1 MRFLDR
7 LTGGTLSNL
16 PDAFLPGRYC
26 LLKPLVV
33 NGHSHLQPG
42 DLLSDDG
49 SGVIR
54 IQDAERQV
62 LSNDQTDEDQAD
74 SDLSAEA
81 IISIDGKLAHA
92 HDANV
97 SPMLPAEMAAQCEL
111 DQLERTLAA
120 VLRNGHL
127 HSISDRPRRDLQ
139 YDDLL
144 TPVARARRLATS
156 ALSHL
161 ASHSDCW
168 QQRTLSGVQPRKVLA
183 RFSEDDF
190 AIYENRLYK
199 RLLDRLDRHLAR
211 RLARILGVNSRL
223 ERALEFQGSEQTHF
237 RLRQDI
243 CRLWGASYLDDKAGM
258 QLEAGK
264 LALAELD
271 SQLRAIRELKQRG
284 LYLQVPAA
292 SVVPAQIHRTNI
304 LNHDPHYRHLPP
316 LWEKLKDDR
325 DERLLPP
332 EERLARQQKL
342 QHAYVSYVGLVVRRA
357 LERYGLRSL
366 DGNFVF
372 SWAGRNFALKH
383 EAHDWVVTQSDE
395 PVLRIVPIA
404 WFGASIKSSES
415 LEPGLIVCWPG
426 ASTSVASPQHLPV
439 SPLDLYVVEKVG
451 KLIDE
456 WMLRQLLQGYG
467 RKLGP
472 LPTPIKKLTDTWPE
486 QFESISSTHVRLL
499 APIDAQKAAEL
510 KAVLRGSA
518 NSKVADDVGLA
529 IEQVVALAQL
539 CDHPARFELGQQQDF
554 YCQCGTCQKTWSLKT
569 TGKTRHFSLQLKDAA
584 NISAADR
591 FVRFGRDWLEFD
603 LDQDRGPC
611 PEFCV
616 NGV

>member
-7 LTGGTLSNL
+7 LTGGTLSDL

-26 LLKPLVV
+26 LLEPLVV

-54 IQDAERQV
+54 IQDADRQV
-62 LSNDQTDEDQAD
+62 LSSAQTDEDQAD

-81 IISIDGKLAHA
+81 IISIAGKLAHA

-97 SPMLPAEMAAQCEL
+97 SPMLPAEMAAQCALEEL
-111 DQLERTLAA
+111 EQNLATVLEG
-120 VLRNGHL
+120 GHL
-127 HSISDRPRRDLQ
+127 HSISDRPRRDLR
-139 YDDLL
+139 YDDLVA
-144 TPVARARRLATS
+144 PVTRARRLATS

-183 RFSEDDF
+183 RFSEDDY

-211 RLARILGVNSRL
+211 RLARIRGVNSRL

-243 CRLWGASYLDDKAGM
+243 CRLWGESYLDDKTGM

-264 LALAELD
+264 RAHSELE
-271 SQLRAIRELKQRG
+271 SLLRAIRGLKQRG
-284 LYLQVPAA
+284 VYTLVPTA

-325 DERLLPP
+325 EERLLPP
-332 EERLARQQKL
+332 KERLSRQLQL
-342 QHAYVSYVGLVVRRA
+342 QHAYVSYVGLVVIRA
-357 LERYGLRSL
+357 LERYGLRSV
-366 DGNFVF
+366 DGNTVF
-372 SWAGRNFALKH
+372 SWAGRDFALRQD
-383 EAHDWVVTQSDE
+383 AHDWVVTQSDGST
-395 PVLRIVPIA
+395 LRIVPIA
-404 WFGASIKSSES
+404 WFGASIHNSES
-415 LEPGLIVCWPG
+415 LQPGRIVCWPG
-426 ASTSVASPQHLPV
+426 APTSVESPQCLPV

-451 KLIDE
+451 KLIDV
-456 WMLRQLLQGYG
+456 WMLRPLLSGHG

-472 LPTPIKKLTDTWPE
+472 LPTQTKKLTEAWPE
-486 QFESISSTHVRLL
+486 QFESISPTHVRLL
-499 APIDAQKAAEL
+499 APIDAQKAVDL
-510 KAVLRGSA
+510 KAVLKASA
-518 NSKVADDVGLA
+518 SPQVEAAVGVAID
-529 IEQVVALAQL
+529 QVAALGQL
-539 CDHPARFELGQQQDF
+539 CGHTARFEPGQQQDF
-554 YCQCGTCQKTWSLKT
+554 YCQCGTCQATWSLKT
-569 TGKTRHFSLQLKDAA
+569 IGKRRHFSMRPKGAS
-584 NISAADR
+584 NIPEAVG
-591 FVRFGRDWLEFD
+591 FVWSGRDWLDFD
-603 LDQDRGPC
+603 LD
-611 PEFCV
+611 
-616 NGV
+616 

>member
-7 LTGGTLSNL
+7 LTGGKLSDL
-16 PDAFLPGRYC
+16 PVAFLPGRYC
-26 LLKPLVV
+26 LLEPLVV

-62 LSNDQTDEDQAD
+62 LSSEQADEDQAD

-81 IISIDGKLAHA
+81 IVSIAGKLAYA
-92 HDANV
+92 HDTNV
-97 SPMLPAEMAAQCEL
+97 SPMLPAEMAAQCALEE
-111 DQLERTLAA
+111 LERNLAT
-120 VLRNGHL
+120 VLRDGHL
-127 HSISDRPRRDLQ
+127 HSISDRPRRDLR
-139 YDDLL
+139 YDDLVA
-144 TPVARARRLATS
+144 PVARARRLATS

-168 QQRTLSGVQPRKVLA
+168 QQRTLSSVQPRKVLA
-183 RFSEDDF
+183 RFSEDDY

-211 RLARILGVNSRL
+211 RLARIRGVNSRL

-243 CRLWGASYLDDKAGM
+243 CRLWGESYLDDKTGM

-264 LALAELD
+264 GALCELE
-271 SQLRAIRELKQRG
+271 SQLRAIRGLKQRG
-284 LYLQVPAA
+284 LYSLVPAA

-304 LNHDPHYRHLPP
+304 LNHDPHYRYLPS

-325 DERLLPP
+325 EERLLPP
-332 EERLARQQKL
+332 EERLARQQQL
-342 QHAYVSYVGLVVRRA
+342 QHAYVSYVGLVVRCA
-357 LERYGLRSL
+357 LERYGLRSV
-366 DGNFVF
+366 DGKFVF
-372 SWAGRNFALKH
+372 GWAGRNFVLKH
-383 EAHDWVVTQSDE
+383 DAHDWVVTQSGGST
-395 PVLRIVPIA
+395 LRIVPIA

-415 LEPGLIVCWPG
+415 LEAGRIVCWPG
-426 ASTSVASPQHLPV
+426 SPTSVASPQRLPV

-456 WMLRQLLQGYG
+456 WLLRQLLLGHG

-472 LPTPIKKLTDTWPE
+472 LPTPTKKLTEAWPE
-486 QFESISSTHVRLL
+486 QFESISPTHVRLL

-510 KAVLRGSA
+510 KELLRGSA
-518 NSKVADDVGLA
+518 NPQVENAIEIA
-529 IEQVVALAQL
+529 IEQVTALAQL
-539 CDHPARFELGQQQDF
+539 CGHTARLEPGQQQDF
-554 YCQCGTCQKTWSLKT
+554 YCQCGTCQTTWSLKT
-569 TGKTRHFSLQLKDAA
+569 TGKRRHFSLRPKGAST
-584 NISAADR
+584 ISETTG
-591 FVRFGRDWLEFD
+591 FVWSGRDWLEFD
-603 LDQDRGPC
+603 LDLAG
-611 PEFCV
+611 
-616 NGV
+616 G

>member
-7 LTGGTLSNL
+7 LTGGTLSDL

-26 LLKPLVV
+26 LLEPLVV

-54 IQDAERQV
+54 IQDADRQV
-62 LSNDQTDEDQAD
+62 LSSAQTDEDQAD

-81 IISIDGKLAHA
+81 IISIAGKLAHA

-97 SPMLPAEMAAQCEL
+97 SPMLPAEMAAQCALEEL
-111 DQLERTLAA
+111 EQNLATVLEG
-120 VLRNGHL
+120 GHL
-127 HSISDRPRRDLQ
+127 HSISDRPRRDLR
-139 YDDLL
+139 YDDLVA
-144 TPVARARRLATS
+144 PVTRARRLATS

-183 RFSEDDF
+183 RFSEDDY

-211 RLARILGVNSRL
+211 RLARIRGVNSRL
-223 ERALEFQGSEQTHF
+223 DRALEFQGSEQTHF

-243 CRLWGASYLDDKAGM
+243 CRLWGESYLDDKTGM

-264 LALAELD
+264 RAHSELE
-271 SQLRAIRELKQRG
+271 SLLRAIRGLKQRG
-284 LYLQVPAA
+284 VYTLVPTA

-325 DERLLPP
+325 EERLLPP
-332 EERLARQQKL
+332 KERLSRQLQL
-342 QHAYVSYVGLVVRRA
+342 QHAYVSYVGLVVIRA
-357 LERYGLRSL
+357 LERYGLRSV
-366 DGNFVF
+366 DGNTVF
-372 SWAGRNFALKH
+372 SWAGRDFALRQD
-383 EAHDWVVTQSDE
+383 AHDWVVTQSDGST
-395 PVLRIVPIA
+395 LRIVPIA
-404 WFGASIKSSES
+404 WFGASIHNSES
-415 LEPGLIVCWPG
+415 LQPGRIVCWPG
-426 ASTSVASPQHLPV
+426 APTSVESPQCLPV

-456 WMLRQLLQGYG
+456 WMLRPLLSGHG

-472 LPTPIKKLTDTWPE
+472 LPTQTKKLTEAWPE
-486 QFESISSTHVRLL
+486 QFESISPTHVRLL
-499 APIDAQKAAEL
+499 APIDAQKAVDL
-510 KAVLRGSA
+510 KAVLKASA
-518 NSKVADDVGLA
+518 SPQVEAAVGVA
-529 IEQVVALAQL
+529 IEQVAALGQL
-539 CDHPARFELGQQQDF
+539 CGHTARFEPGQQQDF
-554 YCQCGTCQKTWSLKT
+554 YCQCGTCQATWSLKT
-569 TGKTRHFSLQLKDAA
+569 IGKRRHFSMRPKGAS
-584 NISAADR
+584 NIPEAVG
-591 FVRFGRDWLEFD
+591 FVWSGRDWLDFD
-603 LDQDRGPC
+603 LD
-611 PEFCV
+611 
-616 NGV
+616 

>member
-7 LTGGTLSNL
+7 LTGGTLSDL

-26 LLKPLVV
+26 LLEPLVV

-62 LSNDQTDEDQAD
+62 LSSDQTDEEQAD

-81 IISIDGKLAHA
+81 IISIAGKLAHA

-97 SPMLPAEMAAQCEL
+97 SPMLPAEMAAQCALEEL
-111 DQLERTLAA
+111 EQNLATVLEG
-120 VLRNGHL
+120 GHL
-127 HSISDRPRRDLQ
+127 HSISDRPRRDLR
-139 YDDLL
+139 YDDLVA
-144 TPVARARRLATS
+144 PVTRARRLATS

-183 RFSEDDF
+183 RFSEDDY

-211 RLARILGVNSRL
+211 RLARIRGVNSRL

-243 CRLWGASYLDDKAGM
+243 CRLWGESYLDDKTGM

-264 LALAELD
+264 RAHSELE
-271 SQLRAIRELKQRG
+271 SLLRAIRGLKQRG
-284 LYLQVPAA
+284 VYTLVPTA

-325 DERLLPP
+325 EERLLPP
-332 EERLARQQKL
+332 KERLSRQLQL
-342 QHAYVSYVGLVVRRA
+342 QHAYVSYVGLVVIRA
-357 LERYGLRSL
+357 LERYGLRSV
-366 DGNFVF
+366 DGNTVF
-372 SWAGRNFALKH
+372 SWAGRDFALRQD
-383 EAHDWVVTQSDE
+383 AHDWVVTQSDGST
-395 PVLRIVPIA
+395 LRIVPIA
-404 WFGASIKSSES
+404 WFGASIHNSES
-415 LEPGLIVCWPG
+415 LQPGRIVCWPG
-426 ASTSVASPQHLPV
+426 APTSVESPQCLPV

-456 WMLRQLLQGYG
+456 WMLRPLLSGHG

-472 LPTPIKKLTDTWPE
+472 LPTQTKKLTEAWPE
-486 QFESISSTHVRLL
+486 QFESISPTHVRLL
-499 APIDAQKAAEL
+499 APIDAQKAVDL
-510 KAVLRGSA
+510 KAVLKASA
-518 NSKVADDVGLA
+518 SPQVEAAVGVA
-529 IEQVVALAQL
+529 IEQVAALGQL
-539 CDHPARFELGQQQDF
+539 CGHTARFEPGQQQDF
-554 YCQCGTCQKTWSLKT
+554 YCQCGTCQATWSLKT
-569 TGKTRHFSLQLKDAA
+569 IGKRRHFSMRPKGAS
-584 NISAADR
+584 NIPEAVG
-591 FVRFGRDWLEFD
+591 FVWSGRDWLDFD
-603 LDQDRGPC
+603 LD
-611 PEFCV
+611 
-616 NGV
+616 

>member
-7 LTGGTLSNL
+7 LTGGTLSDL

-26 LLKPLVV
+26 LLEPLVV

-54 IQDAERQV
+54 IQDADRQV
-62 LSNDQTDEDQAD
+62 LSSAQTDEDQAD

-81 IISIDGKLAHA
+81 IISIAGKLAHA

-97 SPMLPAEMAAQCEL
+97 SPMLPAEMAAQCALEEL
-111 DQLERTLAA
+111 EQNLATVLEG
-120 VLRNGHL
+120 GHL
-127 HSISDRPRRDLQ
+127 HSISDRPRRDLR
-139 YDDLL
+139 YDDLVA
-144 TPVARARRLATS
+144 PVTRARRLATS

-183 RFSEDDF
+183 RFSEDDY

-211 RLARILGVNSRL
+211 RLARIRGVNSRL

-243 CRLWGASYLDDKAGM
+243 CRLWGESYLDDKTGM

-264 LALAELD
+264 RAHSELE
-271 SQLRAIRELKQRG
+271 SLLRAIRGLKQRG
-284 LYLQVPAA
+284 VYTLVPTA

-325 DERLLPP
+325 EERLLPP
-332 EERLARQQKL
+332 KERLSRQLQL
-342 QHAYVSYVGLVVRRA
+342 QHAYVSYVGLVVIRA
-357 LERYGLRSL
+357 LERYGLRSV
-366 DGNFVF
+366 DGNTVF
-372 SWAGRNFALKH
+372 SWAGRDFALRQD
-383 EAHDWVVTQSDE
+383 AHDWVVTQSDGST
-395 PVLRIVPIA
+395 LRIVPIA
-404 WFGASIKSSES
+404 WFGASIHNSES
-415 LEPGLIVCWPG
+415 LQPGRIVCWPG
-426 ASTSVASPQHLPV
+426 APTSVESPQCLPV

-456 WMLRQLLQGYG
+456 WMLRPLLSGHG

-472 LPTPIKKLTDTWPE
+472 LPTQTKKLTEAWPE
-486 QFESISSTHVRLL
+486 QFESISPTHVRLL
-499 APIDAQKAAEL
+499 APIDAQKAVDL
-510 KAVLRGSA
+510 KAVLKASA
-518 NSKVADDVGLA
+518 SPQVEAAVGVA
-529 IEQVVALAQL
+529 IEQVAALGQL
-539 CDHPARFELGQQQDF
+539 CGHTARFEPGQQQDF
-554 YCQCGTCQKTWSLKT
+554 YCQCGTCQATWSLKT
-569 TGKTRHFSLQLKDAA
+569 IGKRRHFSMRPKGAS
-584 NISAADR
+584 NIPEAVG
-591 FVRFGRDWLEFD
+591 FVWSGRDWLDFD
-603 LDQDRGPC
+603 LD
-611 PEFCV
+611 
-616 NGV
+616 